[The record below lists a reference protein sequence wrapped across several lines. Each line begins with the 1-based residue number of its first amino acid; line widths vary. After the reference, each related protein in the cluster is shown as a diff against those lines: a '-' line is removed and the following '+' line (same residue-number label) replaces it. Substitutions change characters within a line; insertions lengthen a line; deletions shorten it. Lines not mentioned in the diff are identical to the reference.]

1 MKVDRLAAQ
10 GLIVQLNIEQRAEI
24 ERQRQVSPT
33 GRVRI
38 DLTPEQQPEYAQ
50 AVAEEE
56 ASIAAHRERC
66 HKRQQA
72 AQEPGFSGDLR
83 RAINAARRLSR
94 ELAAQLGIDVQLLE
108 DFRCRDATLPTDVVD
123 RLVDVLHLRLM
134 AEIHG

>member
-1 MKVDRLAAQ
+1 LT
-10 GLIVQLNIEQRAEI
+10 VQLTPEQRAEL
-24 ERQRQVSPT
+24 ERQRQANPK

-38 DLTPEQQPEYAQ
+38 DLTPEQRAEYAQ

-56 ASIAAHRERC
+56 ASIAANRERFQ
-66 HKRQQA
+66 KRQQA

-83 RAINAARRLSR
+83 RAINAARRPSL

-108 DFRCRDATLPTDVVD
+108 DFRCGDGTLPTDVVG